1 MSTLDLV
8 NGTAPSAA
16 RPHWCRPDG
25 EGVFGVLWI
34 PQQGEMALKV
44 AVARLEETAAERK
57 LVIKEVARV
66 PRGQDEAIY
75 ARGEPAE

>member
-8 NGTAPSAA
+8 NAATPSPV

-25 EGVFGVLWI
+25 EGVFGILWVVK
-34 PQQGEMALKV
+34 QGDMALRA
-44 AVARLEETAAERK
+44 AVARLDETAAERK

-66 PRGQDEAIY
+66 PRGGDEAIY

>member
-8 NGTAPSAA
+8 NGTTPSAA

-34 PQQGEMALKV
+34 PRQGEMALKV

>member
-8 NGTAPSAA
+8 NAAVPSAV

-25 EGVFGVLWI
+25 EGVFGILWI
-34 PQQGEMALKV
+34 TKQGDMALRA
-44 AVARLEETAAERK
+44 AVARLDQTAAERN

-66 PRGQDEAIY
+66 PRGGDEAIY
-75 ARGEPAE
+75 ARGEPA

>member
-8 NGTAPSAA
+8 NAAVPSPA

-25 EGVFGVLWI
+25 EGVFGILWVVK
-34 PQQGEMALKV
+34 QGDMAMRA
-44 AVARLEETAAERK
+44 AVARLDQTAQDRGF
-57 LVIKEVARV
+57 VIKEVARV
-66 PRGQDEAIY
+66 PRGGDEAIY

>member
-8 NGTAPSAA
+8 NSTAPSPA

-34 PQQGEMALKV
+34 PRQGDMALKV
-44 AVARLEETAAERK
+44 AVSRLEETAAERK

>member
-8 NGTAPSAA
+8 NDTVPSAA

-34 PQQGEMALKV
+34 PRQGEMALKV

-75 ARGEPAE
+75 SRGEPAE